1 MLYAAAMSR
10 IGIAVT
16 GLGAITALG
25 NGTNALWTGLLEGRR
40 PFAPIRAFDPGA
52 CRVNLAAEVRHDF
65 SQVSSSRTANLG
77 VTAAREALLQAGAA
91 PVRERIGLVV
101 ASTGYGDRS
110 IELALAGKTPNG
122 SWWRECL
129 KGTLADELARI
140 LRLGP
145 KRQVINTACSSG
157 AIAIALACD
166 GLRAFDYDVA
176 LAVGCDE
183 LAAVTYSGFHSLRAL
198 DPEPCRP
205 FDKNRRGMSIGEGA
219 GCLVLER
226 ANDARQN
233 GKRILGFVAGSGFA
247 CDAHHLTAPDP
258 EGKGAALSM
267 QNALQQAGVLAKDIG
282 FVNAHGTGT
291 PLNDAAEIA
300 GIERAF
306 ADQSQR
312 CLVHSVKA
320 STGHCM
326 GAAGTLEAVV
336 AILAL
341 ENQMVPATAGLIDCE
356 FDGHVDCVTGQARG
370 INANFGMSNSFGF
383 GGNDATLVFE
393 RGEAPS

>member
-25 NGTNALWTGLLEGRR
+25 NGANALWTGLLEGRR
-40 PFAPIRAFDPGA
+40 PFGPIRAFDPGA
-52 CRVNLAAEVRHDF
+52 CKINLAAEVKYDLP
-65 SQVSSSRTANLG
+65 QLGSSRTANLG
-77 VTAAREALLQAGAA
+77 VTAAREALQQAGTV

-101 ASTGYGDRS
+101 ASTGYGDRT
-110 IELALAGKTPNG
+110 IELALAGKTQNG
-122 SWWRECL
+122 LRWRECL
-129 KGTLADELARI
+129 KGTLADELAEI

-166 GLRAFDYDVA
+166 GLLAGDYDVA
-176 LAVGCDE
+176 LAIGCDE

-205 FDKNRRGMSIGEGA
+205 FDRNRRGMSIGEGA

-226 ANDARQN
+226 ANDARRC

-267 QNALQQAGVLAKDIG
+267 QNALRQAGIEANDLG

-306 ADQSQR
+306 ADHARR
-312 CLVHSVKA
+312 CLVHSAKA

-326 GAAGTLEAVV
+326 GAAGTIEAVV
-336 AILAL
+336 ALLAL
-341 ENQMVPATAGLIDCE
+341 ENQLVPATAGLIDCE
-356 FDGHVDCVTGQARG
+356 FEGHVDCVTGHPRG
-370 INANFGMSNSFGF
+370 ISANFGMSNSFGF

-393 RGEAPS
+393 RSKVPS